1 MNDWLLLLISL
12 IIIILLLFIV
22 NILTISIIL
31 LITKNIA
38 TNSFVWDAVDLSWL
52 TAQILESEQLG
63 MNLCSAT

>member
-38 TNSFVWDAVDLSWL
+38 ANSFVWDAVDLSWL